1 MKKKIGFNL
10 GKKRRMKSRKKR
22 RGSEHQRQAVHKDK
36 ESHGDSHHGCV
47 EVALLYAAQGLAVVP
62 LHGTRDGKCSCS
74 DPDCRQLGRH
84 PRTKHGAEDA
94 TTVRSL
100 IEKRWAK
107 WPQAKAG
114 VAVGT
119 PSRVLVLVIEE
130 PAGKES
136 LRKLQRANHTLKK
149 TVTIR
154 DGKRRRIRLFRVPQD
169 YAVRHQQLDGGLT
182 VLGDGDILAMPS
194 GIGSEN
200 AKCRFV
206 DGRALGKVG
215 IATARKW
222 LLDHV
227 SKDSPHIIK
236 VDTIPIDS
244 VVIGENRRS
253 LNPEMVAQLAKSM
266 AAIGQRMPITVRSV
280 SDADDSTTV
289 LVCGLHRIAAANSLG
304 WTHIRAEFMAGDEK
318 DARRWELAENLHH
331 AHYQTAL
338 ERDKQVAEFVQLTE
352 TLVISGQKVRKPGRP
367 KGGIAEAARRLPMK
381 GKTEHARRKSVE
393 RSIKAASVSPEAEAA
408 AKAAGLDERQSAML
422 EIAKAKTPDAQI
434 AKVHAIVARKAGSRA
449 KSKAKKGTA
458 KAAPKKLL
466 SAKDKK
472 SLVRLHAAWNKARKV
487 KREFAKASAVVR
499 EQFLAEVRESV
510 GDVQEESERET
521 VTKSTKQNKKP
532 KVLDPDDWC

>member
-1 MKKKIGFNL
+1 
-10 GKKRRMKSRKKR
+10 
-22 RGSEHQRQAVHKDK
+22 
-36 ESHGDSHHGCV
+36 
-47 EVALLYAAQGLAVVP
+47 
-62 LHGTRDGKCSCS
+62 
-74 DPDCRQLGRH
+74 
-84 PRTKHGAEDA
+84 
-94 TTVRSL
+94 
-100 IEKRWAK
+100 
-107 WPQAKAG
+107 
-114 VAVGT
+114 
-119 PSRVLVLVIEE
+119 
-130 PAGKES
+130 
-136 LRKLQRANHTLKK
+136 
-149 TVTIR
+149 
-154 DGKRRRIRLFRVPQD
+154 
-169 YAVRHQQLDGGLT
+169 
-182 VLGDGDILAMPS
+182 
-194 GIGSEN
+194 
-200 AKCRFV
+200 
-206 DGRALGKVG
+206 
-215 IATARKW
+215 
-222 LLDHV
+222 
-227 SKDSPHIIK
+227 
-236 VDTIPIDS
+236 
-244 VVIGENRRS
+244 
-253 LNPEMVAQLAKSM
+253 
-266 AAIGQRMPITVRSV
+266 MPITVRSV

-458 KAAPKKLL
+458 KAPPKKLL